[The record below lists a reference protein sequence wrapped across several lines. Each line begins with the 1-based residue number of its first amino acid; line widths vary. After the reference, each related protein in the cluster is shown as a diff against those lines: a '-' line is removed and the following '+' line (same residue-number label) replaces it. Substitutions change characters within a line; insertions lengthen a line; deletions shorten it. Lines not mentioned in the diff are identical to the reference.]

1 MAIAG
6 DNQAKCQSTFE
17 FSRRYRRAAGA
28 LDVSVPVG
36 MVVTLAPWLA
46 AWTAWSCGAAGA
58 ACGPALVSPIALR
71 TSASSLTTVSL
82 LSLRNWRGLYRPR
95 PMQSALQLSQEA
107 DFRTL

>member
-46 AWTAWSCGAAGA
+46 AWAAWACGAAGA
-58 ACGPALVSPIALR
+58 GCGPALVSPIALR
-71 TSASSLTTVSL
+71 TSASVLTIVSVFSLTNRRSFSGPLAQRV
-82 LSLRNWRGLYRPR
+82 PC
-95 PMQSALQLSQEA
+95 
-107 DFRTL
+107 